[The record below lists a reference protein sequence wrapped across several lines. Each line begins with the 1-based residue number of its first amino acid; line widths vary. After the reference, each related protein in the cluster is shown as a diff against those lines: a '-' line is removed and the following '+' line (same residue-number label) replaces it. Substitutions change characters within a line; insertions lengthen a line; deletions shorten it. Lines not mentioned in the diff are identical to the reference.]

1 MADRD
6 QISCTAFVG
15 SRRIASGSLAKVA
28 QAAKKVLDRGGSQPV
43 LIFDDATSELVE
55 VDLRGTQ
62 AGCC

>member
-1 MADRD
+1 
-6 QISCTAFVG
+6 
-15 SRRIASGSLAKVA
+15 LAKVA